1 MKYDPTVFLPLLRLP
16 EHLTDSDAV
25 TTATREKKYP
35 TKRRLPITV
44 TPGIKEL
51 LSAKL
56 EDRKEHAK
64 QVEALRCENNDLKQN
79 IEALQQQ
86 VFDMRVKAGAASP
99 PAEKVQMI
107 DQEVDATEGNLMEQ
121 VEQLRE
127 HMRELR
133 TEKKRMKELVHQQED
148 ALWALR
154 GACSDEKTADCMAL
168 YLSAMQA
175 VQDQ

>member
-1 MKYDPTVFLPLLRLP
+1 MKSDHTAFVRLPLN
-16 EHLTDSDAV
+16 LTDSDAV
-25 TTATREKKYP
+25 TREKYP
-35 TKRRLPITV
+35 SKLSVPTAV

-56 EDRKEHAK
+56 EESKEHAK
-64 QVEALRCENNDLKQN
+64 QVEALRCENTNLKQK
-79 IEALQQQ
+79 IEELQEQL
-86 VFDMRVKAGAASP
+86 VYMRAKAATASP

-107 DQEVDATEGNLMEQ
+107 DQEVDATEGNLS
-121 VEQLRE
+121 EQLEQLHE
-127 HMRELR
+127 HLRELR
-133 TEKKRMKELVHQQED
+133 TEKKRMKELVLQQED

>member
-1 MKYDPTVFLPLLRLP
+1 MKYDSTVFLPLLRLP
-16 EHLTDSDAV
+16 EHLTDSDAA

-51 LSAKL
+51 LSAKI
-56 EDRKEHAK
+56 EDSKEHAK

-86 VFDMRVKAGAASP
+86 VFDMRVKTGTANP

-107 DQEVDATEGNLMEQ
+107 DQEVDATEGNLTEHI
-121 VEQLRE
+121 EQLRE
-127 HMRELR
+127 DMRELR
-133 TEKKRMKELVHQQED
+133 VEKKRIQELVRQQED
-148 ALWALR
+148 ALWVLR
-154 GACSDEKTADCMAL
+154 GASSDEKTTDCMAL

-175 VQDQ
+175 AQDQ

>member
-56 EDRKEHAK
+56 EDSKEHAK
-64 QVEALRCENNDLKQN
+64 QVEALRCENTNLKQK
-79 IEALQQQ
+79 IEELQEQL
-86 VFDMRVKAGAASP
+86 VYMRAKAATAIAP
-99 PAEKVQMI
+99 PAENVETR
-107 DQEVDATEGNLMEQ
+107 DQEVDATEGN
-121 VEQLRE
+121 
-127 HMRELR
+127 
-133 TEKKRMKELVHQQED
+133 
-148 ALWALR
+148 
-154 GACSDEKTADCMAL
+154 
-168 YLSAMQA
+168 
-175 VQDQ
+175 